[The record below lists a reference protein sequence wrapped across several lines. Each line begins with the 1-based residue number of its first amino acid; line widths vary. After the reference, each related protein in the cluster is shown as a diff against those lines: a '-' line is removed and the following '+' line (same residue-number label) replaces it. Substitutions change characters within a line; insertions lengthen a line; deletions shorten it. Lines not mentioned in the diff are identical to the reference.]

1 MVDHTVRLERMIEN
15 DRKRQ
20 KQTLYPTFG
29 FIALFIVYFMTT
41 EVLLLLPII
50 LVGQFP
56 MLYKGWHRMK
66 LLLTFNDDVRYQQ
79 KVRSEFGL
87 AVGNLV
93 FLLLLITSS
102 MLGWITLLTFIIVI
116 IVGLITF
123 VVLGVRIDRELKT
136 IDPQHVTGTELSK
149 AQLERRTRKT
159 S

>member
-1 MVDHTVRLERMIEN
+1 MVDHDVRLERMMEN

-20 KQTLYPTFG
+20 KQMLYPTIG
-29 FIALFIVYFMTT
+29 FIVLFLIYFWMT

-50 LVGQFP
+50 LVGQLP
-56 MLYKGWHRMK
+56 VLYRGWHRMK
-66 LLLTFNDDVRYQQ
+66 LLLTFNEDARYQQ

-87 AVGNLV
+87 AIGNII
-93 FLLLLITSS
+93 FLLLLIASA

-123 VVLGVRIDRELKT
+123 LALGVRIDRELKT
-136 IDPQHVTGTELSK
+136 IDPEHVTATELGK
-149 AQLERRTRKT
+149 ARLEREKRKT

>member
-15 DRKRQ
+15 DQKRQ

-56 MLYKGWHRMK
+56 MLYKSWHRMK
-66 LLLTFNDDVRYQQ
+66 LLLTFNDAVRYQQ

-123 VVLGVRIDRELKT
+123 MTLGFRIDRELKT
-136 IDPQHVTGTELSK
+136 IDPQHVTGIELSK
-149 AQLERRTRKT
+149 VQRERKK
-159 S
+159 